1 MQKGVFKAQE
11 FQPHLGEADD
21 AKLARAN
28 CEPGMMRIAGIHSES
43 IVDGPGLRMTIFT
56 QGCPHGCEGCHNPET
71 HDPAKGE
78 LVRMENVAKRIEED
92 ARHKCLDGITLS
104 GGEPFMQPYA
114 CLVLATEARFYGLS
128 VWCYTGYTFEELL
141 KRGRMIDKLLLS
153 KIDVLVDGPF
163 VKRLRT
169 MELPFRGSSNQRL
182 IDVAASLQAG
192 KTILY
197 EEDAHD

>member
-1 MQKGVFKAQE
+1 MQKDVFQAQE
-11 FQPHLGEADD
+11 FQPHLGKAYD

-43 IVDGPGLRMTIFT
+43 IVDGPGLRMTIFA
-56 QGCPHGCEGCHNPET
+56 QGCPHRCEGCHNPET
-71 HDPAKGE
+71 HDPSKGE
-78 LVRMENVAKRIEED
+78 LIHIDTIIRNIEAG

-104 GGEPFMQPYA
+104 GGEPFMQPYT
-114 CLVLATEARFYGLS
+114 CLDLAIKAHIYGLT

-141 KRGRMIDKLLLS
+141 ERGRMIDKMLLS
-153 KIDVLVDGPF
+153 EIDVLVDGPF
-163 VKRLRT
+163 VKQLRT
-169 MELPFRGSSNQRL
+169 LELPFRGSSNQRL

-197 EEDAHD
+197 EEDTHG